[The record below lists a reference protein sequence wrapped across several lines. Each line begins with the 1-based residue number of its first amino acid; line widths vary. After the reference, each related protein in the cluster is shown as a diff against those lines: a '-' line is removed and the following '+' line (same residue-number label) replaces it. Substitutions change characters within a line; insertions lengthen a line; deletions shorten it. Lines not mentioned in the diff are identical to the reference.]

1 MVAIGPQNALII
13 KQGLRRSSV
22 LPVLAVVMISD
33 FFLALLGI
41 TGVGLLVERAP
52 WLLFGLRWVGVAY
65 LLWFAFT
72 CFRDARNPQSLANED
87 VSGLYKPVIAAFI
100 MTWANPA
107 AYIDSMI
114 LGNVAAQTPGSAPAL
129 LIGAMCATLLWF
141 PALGLGARV
150 PSKPLSTP
158 RFWSY
163 INLGIGI
170 MMVAIALKLA
180 LSN

>member
-1 MVAIGPQNALII
+1 M
-13 KQGLRRSSV
+13 
-22 LPVLAVVMISD
+22 
-33 FFLALLGI
+33 
-41 TGVGLLVERAP
+41 
-52 WLLFGLRWVGVAY
+52 
-65 LLWFAFT
+65 WFAFT